1 MKTALGASQ
10 PAPMR
15 SPQQGS
21 QPPLYSQQG
30 SSSSQGWSQQQ
41 WGQQSLNG
49 SQAQASQQAPPAQG
63 SPLKRKADAS
73 PDGGAAAELASPPKA
88 PRPSAAFA
96 SPLSASMAA
105 RTAQAAAGGELA
117 TSAGAA
123 SVTGSSSSMAAEGAP
138 PAGSQLGAPQLAQLP
153 PVVQVCT
160 ASSCCPACGGVCMH
174 PLVSRDGIGGIQL
187 GGRLPASALLNLGP
201 CHVQTVFLDRLY
213 GVLCRHFDP
222 NVSLQRGRR
231 PACMSSMQC
240 CQLAMCLLA
249 TRHRRLHA
257 TSVSLAPGALAWLV
271 SQRNMLTC
279 LAQLCPLDLLCTDAI
294 VLLYL
299 LRSCTARCR
308 IACGGTAPWTIRT
321 RSALQQRPL
330 RSACARWAGGL
341 PNQAGS
347 DSPFLRSPA
356 ANRPGDRAAAPSSAA
371 APALDRAAQGQ
382 GLAARGLWTH
392 RGGAG
397 VACRLASTT
406 VCGSFFRCCW
416 RRLPAGPRG
425 QLAF

>member
-1 MKTALGASQ
+1 
-10 PAPMR
+10 MR

-138 PAGSQLGAPQLAQLP
+138 PAGSQLAAPQLAQLP
-153 PVVQVCT
+153 PVVQVCAAGPCCT
-160 ASSCCPACGGVCMH
+160 ACCGVCMH
-174 PLVSRDGIGGIQL
+174 LLVCCDAIAGIRPGGCS
-187 GGRLPASALLNLGP
+187 PASALLNPGP
-201 CHVQTVFLDRLY
+201 WLVQAVFLDRLY

-222 NVSLQRGRR
+222 NVILQRGRR
-231 PACMSSMQC
+231 PAWMASKQC
-240 CQLAMCLLA
+240 CFWPADD
-249 TRHRRLHA
+249 
-257 TSVSLAPGALAWLV
+257 VLAP
-271 SQRNMLTC
+271 
-279 LAQLCPLDLLCTDAI
+279 
-294 VLLYL
+294 
-299 LRSCTARCR
+299 
-308 IACGGTAPWTIRT
+308 
-321 RSALQQRPL
+321 
-330 RSACARWAGGL
+330 RW
-341 PNQAGS
+341 
-347 DSPFLRSPA
+347 
-356 ANRPGDRAAAPSSAA
+356 
-371 APALDRAAQGQ
+371 
-382 GLAARGLWTH
+382 
-392 RGGAG
+392 
-397 VACRLASTT
+397 
-406 VCGSFFRCCW
+406 
-416 RRLPAGPRG
+416 
-425 QLAF
+425 